1 MKPCEDWHRKIVR
14 VLDNE
19 AGDEDE
25 REVGEHLHVC
35 ASCREFHD
43 KFARIRGEFRSVAEP
58 KVPTGIRQNLV
69 REIEDNVGMQ
79 TSRSSLTERT
89 YKDSVLLR
97 HPKWKWYLSVAAPFL
112 IGRRSSARRR
122 AEQVA
127 AAVLIAGIAFLGGRL
142 SAPRKLPRSV
152 DVAPRAVAET
162 DGVNVS
168 SDLVAWLDAARL
180 YRRLGMEDHMA
191 RAVERAGRLLPS
203 DAVAVS
209 SVMGQSFTRT
219 GDDVFENQNKH
230 SILAEILRPHE
241 SVENVREI
249 MAQSFGG
256 YYYESKMD

>member
-1 MKPCEDWHRKIVR
+1 MKPCEDWHRRIMR

-19 AGDEDE
+19 AGNGDE
-25 REVGEHLHVC
+25 RKMAEHLHVC

-58 KVPTGIRQNLV
+58 KVPAGIRHNLIK
-69 REIEDNVGMQ
+69 EIEADVGMQ
-79 TSRSSLTERT
+79 TSWR
-89 YKDSVLLR
+89 
-97 HPKWKWYLSVAAPFL
+97 WYLS
-112 IGRRSSARRR
+112 
-122 AEQVA
+122 A

-142 SAPRKLPRSV
+142 SAPRKLPRSM

-162 DGVNVS
+162 DGVNVP

-180 YRRLGMEDHMA
+180 FRQLGMEDRMA
-191 RAVERAGRLLPS
+191 DAVESAGRLLPS
-203 DAVAVS
+203 DAVAAS
-209 SVMGQSFTRT
+209 SVMGQNFTRT

-241 SVENVREI
+241 SVESISGI